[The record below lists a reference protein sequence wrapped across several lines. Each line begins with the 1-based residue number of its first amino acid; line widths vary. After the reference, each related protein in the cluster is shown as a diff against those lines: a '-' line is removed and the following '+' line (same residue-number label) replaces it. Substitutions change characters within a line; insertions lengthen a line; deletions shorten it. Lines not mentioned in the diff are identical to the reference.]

1 MTEQEIRT
9 ILSRQ
14 REYFASGATLSRE
27 FRAEQ
32 LGKLKASLQRHEAEL
47 NDALQQ
53 DLGKS
58 RMESYMCEIGLTL
71 SELTWMQKHLRG
83 LMQEKRVPTPLSQFA
98 ARSFRSPSPYGTVL
112 IMSPWNYPVLLTL
125 DPLIDAIAAGN
136 TAVAKPSAYAPA
148 TAEVLKAILEECF
161 PVEYVAVIT
170 GGRAENQALLQQRFD
185 MIFFTG
191 GKTVGREVLRSA
203 AEYLTP
209 VTLELGG
216 KSPCIVDAT
225 AKIPLAARRIVFGKY
240 LNCGQTCVAPDYI
253 LCDGQ
258 IRDQLVE
265 AIQTEIIRQLGT
277 DPLQNPDYGK
287 IINEKH
293 FQRLLGLMDAEKI
306 VCGGQYDEKTLRI
319 APTVMTD
326 VDWTDAVMG
335 EEIFGPILP
344 ILTYNA
350 HDTGKGIVQN
360 DFCGEVFGKQAA
372 SKDFVNW
379 AIRCVEEHP
388 HPLALYFFS
397 EDKKAGRRILDHCH
411 FGGGCINDTIIHLA
425 TSAMPFGGV
434 GESGMG
440 GYHGRTGFET
450 FSHYRSIVDK
460 KTWMDLPIRY
470 QRYDEKKERMLRRF
484 LK

>member
-1 MTEQEIRT
+1 MTEQEIKDILQQQNHFFSSGKT
-9 ILSRQ
+9 IP
-14 REYFASGATLSRE
+14 AE
-27 FRAEQ
+27 FRLKQ
-32 LGKLKASLQRHEAEL
+32 LESLKEAMIRHEVDLAA
-47 NDALQQ
+47 ALKE

-71 SELTWMQKHLRG
+71 SELTWMQKHLRS
-83 LMQEKRVPTPLSQFA
+83 LMRSKRVSTPAAQFA
-98 ARSFRSPSPYGTVL
+98 AKSFRSPSPYGTVL

-136 TAVAKPSAYAPA
+136 TAVVKPSAYAPC
-148 TAEVLKAILEECF
+148 TFNVMKTMIEECF
-161 PVEYVAVIT
+161 PAHYVAVVD

-191 GKTVGREVLRSA
+191 GKTVGREVLRHA

-216 KSPCIVDAT
+216 KSPCIVDST
-225 AKIPLAARRIVFGKY
+225 AKIRLAAKRIVFGKY

-253 LCDGQ
+253 LCDKR
-258 IRDQLVE
+258 IRDELIT
-265 AIQTEIIRQLGT
+265 AILAEIEKQFGKE
-277 DPLQNPDYGK
+277 PLKNPNYGK

-293 FQRLLGLMDAEKI
+293 FERILGLINEEKL
-306 VCGGQYDEKTLRI
+306 VYGGQSEPESLRI
-319 APTVMTD
+319 APTVLNNITWD
-326 VDWTDAVMG
+326 DAVMG
-335 EEIFGPILP
+335 EEIFGPLLP
-344 ILTYNA
+344 ILTF
-350 HDTGKGIVQN
+350 DTL
-360 DFCGEVFGKQAA
+360 DE
-372 SKDFVNW
+372 
-379 AIRCVEEHP
+379 AIDTVESHP

-397 EDKKAGRRILDHCH
+397 EDKAAQKKVLDTCR

-425 TSAMPFGGV
+425 TSDMPFGGV

-440 GYHGRTGFET
+440 SYHGRVGFET

-470 QRYDEKKERMLRRF
+470 QKYTGLKEKMMRMF

>member
-1 MTEQEIRT
+1 MTEQEIKDILQQQNHFFSSGKT
-9 ILSRQ
+9 IP
-14 REYFASGATLSRE
+14 AE
-27 FRAEQ
+27 FRLKQ
-32 LGKLKASLQRHEAEL
+32 LESLKEAMIRHEADL
-47 NDALQQ
+47 AAALKE

-71 SELTWMQKHLRG
+71 SELTWMQKHLRS
-83 LMQEKRVPTPLSQFA
+83 LMRSKRVSTPAAQFA
-98 ARSFRSPSPYGTVL
+98 AKSFRSPSPYGTVL

-136 TAVAKPSAYAPA
+136 TAVVKPSAYAPC
-148 TAEVLKAILEECF
+148 TFDVMKTMIEECF
-161 PVEYVAVIT
+161 PKHYVAVVD

-185 MIFFTG
+185 MTFFTG
-191 GKTVGREVLRSA
+191 GKTVGREVLRHA

-216 KSPCIVDAT
+216 KSPCIVDST
-225 AKIPLAARRIVFGKY
+225 AKIRLAAKRIVFGKY

-253 LCDGQ
+253 LCDKR
-258 IRDQLVE
+258 IRDELIT
-265 AIQTEIIRQLGT
+265 AILAEIEKQFGKE
-277 DPLQNPDYGK
+277 PLKNPNYGK

-293 FQRLLGLMDAEKI
+293 FERILGLIKGEKL
-306 VCGGQYDEKTLRI
+306 VYGGQSEPESLRI
-319 APTVMTD
+319 APTVLNNITWD
-326 VDWTDAVMG
+326 DAVMG
-335 EEIFGPILP
+335 EEIFGPLLP
-344 ILTYNA
+344 ILTF
-350 HDTGKGIVQN
+350 DTL
-360 DFCGEVFGKQAA
+360 DEAL
-372 SKDFVNW
+372 DT
-379 AIRCVEEHP
+379 VESHP

-397 EDKKAGRRILDHCH
+397 EDKAAQKKVLDTCR

-425 TSAMPFGGV
+425 TSDMPFGGV

-440 GYHGRTGFET
+440 SYHGRVGFET

-470 QRYDEKKERMLRRF
+470 QKYTGLKEKMMRMF